1 MTAIKDLEV
10 EKDKKSALS
19 DLDNIAKLLYHQS
32 GKKAHIINEM
42 KLCNEVEAFWQKLS
56 LKLESKSITQEKAD
70 EALSKLDAW
79 ISNKLSGESYYRLL
93 KKIEKEFP
101 EFIKKM
107 PLSIAARYEEM
118 KVARIWSMMLDPES
132 LYILNISIGFE
143 VKVSK
148 AGEE

>member
-1 MTAIKDLEV
+1 MTTIKELEV

-42 KLCNEVEAFWQKLS
+42 KLCNEVEIFWQKLS
-56 LKLESKSITQEKAD
+56 SKLESKSITQEKAD
-70 EALSKLDAW
+70 EALSKLDVW

-93 KKIEKEFP
+93 TKIEKEFP

-132 LYILNISIGFE
+132 LHILNISIGFE
-143 VKVSK
+143 VEVSK